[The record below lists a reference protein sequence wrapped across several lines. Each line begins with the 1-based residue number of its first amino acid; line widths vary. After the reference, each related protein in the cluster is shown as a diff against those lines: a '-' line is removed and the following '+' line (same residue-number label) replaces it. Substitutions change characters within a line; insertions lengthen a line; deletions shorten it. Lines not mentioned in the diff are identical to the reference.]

1 MGIATTVTSHYST
14 AKVTSISP
22 QGITL
27 SCGQGDFSAIPALSC
42 VLTPA
47 VGDLVLC
54 LQHEEQCFILQVVHR
69 SSDQPAVLDLPA
81 GAQIKASGNLSIQ
94 SSEQLSFYAKTIS
107 STADQINTNSQELLS
122 IASNAKWLHQHQAI
136 SGQRLD
142 INVTRFNLV
151 SDLVRLTA
159 KQLQR
164 FVSQLEFG
172 QISNSIMHISKNL
185 ISRSRHQTM
194 TASGEMK
201 VDAKRIH
208 MG

>member
-14 AKVTSISP
+14 AKVKSISP
-22 QGITL
+22 EGIIL
-27 SCGQGDFSAIPALSC
+27 SGGQSDFFATPALSC
-42 VLTPA
+42 MFTPA
-47 VGDLVLC
+47 IGDLVLC
-54 LQHEEQCFILQVVHR
+54 LQHEDQCFVMQIVKR
-69 SSDQPAVLDLPA
+69 SSNQPAVIDLPA
-81 GAQIKASGNLSIQ
+81 GAQIKAPGNLSIH
-94 SSEQLSFYAKTIS
+94 SSKQLSFHAKAIS
-107 STADQINTNSQELLS
+107 STADHINNSSQELLS
-122 IASNAKWLHQHQAI
+122 IASNAKWLHQHQTI
-136 SGQRLD
+136 TGQQLD

-185 ISRSRHQTM
+185 ISRSRHQSM